1 MEITDIFVPVAT
13 NVLTIIGIL
22 NPFGNVPLFM
32 SMTQGQKPEI
42 RKKIYNLIVITGF
55 GILTAFIFTGN
66 FFMNYLF
73 KINMNELRVA
83 GGMILIIVA
92 LRNLLGISS
101 NNTSRNSHEMTMEE
115 ATRFAVT
122 PLTFPI
128 MVGPGSISTVLIIR
142 QESGVWVTLGAVLFT
157 FLIIKFLFSIS
168 KFLDEIFGELVLYV
182 LSRIMQIFIMA
193 VGVKLIVLGL
203 KAIFILN

>member
-1 MEITDIFVPVAT
+1 MEITNLFLPVAT

-32 SMTQGQKPEI
+32 SMTQGQKPEV

-73 KINMNELRVA
+73 KINMSELRVA

-101 NNTSRNSHEMTMEE
+101 NNMSKGTQDMTMEE

-142 QESGVWVTLGAVLFT
+142 QEAGVWVTLGAVLFT
-157 FLIIKFLFSIS
+157 FIIIKFLFSIS
-168 KFLDEIFGELVLYV
+168 KFLDRIFGELVLYV

-193 VGVKLIVLGL
+193 VGVKLIVMGL
-203 KAIFILN
+203 KAIFMTN

>member
-1 MEITDIFVPVAT
+1 MEVNNMILPVIT

-32 SMTQGQKPEI
+32 SMTQNQKPEV
-42 RKKIYNLIVITGF
+42 RKRIYNTIIAVGF
-55 GILTAFIFTGN
+55 GILVAFILIGN

-73 KINMNELRVA
+73 KISMYELRIA
-83 GGMILIIVA
+83 GGLILIIVA
-92 LRNLLGISS
+92 LRNLLGLSATG
-101 NNTSRNSHEMTMEE
+101 NVKGNEGMTMEE

-142 QESGVWVTLGAVLFT
+142 QEAGILVSLGAVIVT

-168 KFLDEIFGELVLYV
+168 KILNRIFGELVLFV

-193 VGVKLIVLGL
+193 VGVKLILAGI
-203 KAIFILN
+203 KGIFAL

>member
-1 MEITDIFVPVAT
+1 MEINTVILPVMT

-32 SMTQGQKPEI
+32 SMTQGQKPEV
-42 RKKIYNLIVITGF
+42 RKRIYNTIIFVGF
-55 GILTAFIFTGN
+55 GILLAFILIGN

-73 KINMNELRVA
+73 KINMDELRIA
-83 GGMILIIVA
+83 GGLILIIVS

-101 NNTSRNSHEMTMEE
+101 IGATKNNGEMTIEE
-115 ATRFAVT
+115 ATKFAVT

-142 QESGVWVTLGAVLFT
+142 QEAGIIVSLGAILIA
-157 FLIIKFLFSIS
+157 FLILKFLFSIS
-168 KFLDEIFGELVLYV
+168 KILNKIFGELVLFV

-193 VGVKLIVLGL
+193 VGVKLIILGI
-203 KAIFILN
+203 KGIL